1 MQLSVNGTVIS
12 SDRIHKATLPGTSND
27 PNDPKYKKRILC
39 EGDSWFSLSSLPS
52 SNMLFPLTFA
62 EPTILYNLAF
72 PGDTIIEMSDMAKN
86 PDLIKNICDPN
97 FAVKWDLIFLSGGG
111 NDLMNRAD
119 KVLCRPS
126 DGAGQQMLD
135 YVNQIELSLLKSD
148 IQKAYSAIARLR
160 QQSGSKNQE
169 TPIVTH
175 IYDYPTPR
183 NASAKFLTFDIAGP
197 WLHKAFKAH
206 EIPEPLWISLSDY
219 LYEFL
224 AETIIDLKN
233 QIPNFHV
240 ISNTR
245 ETLIRAKLRE
255 TGESGD
261 WENEIHPTTKGYEKL
276 SGIVSPELYHLLY
289 P

>member
-119 KVLCRPS
+119 KVLQRLLT
-126 DGAGQQMLD
+126 ALD
-135 YVNQIELSLLKSD
+135 TIP
-148 IQKAYSAIARLR
+148 AM
-160 QQSGSKNQE
+160 
-169 TPIVTH
+169 
-175 IYDYPTPR
+175 
-183 NASAKFLTFDIAGP
+183 
-197 WLHKAFKAH
+197 
-206 EIPEPLWISLSDY
+206 PEPVQAISFSDA
-219 LYEFL
+219 LHG
-224 AETIIDLKN
+224 ID
-233 QIPNFHV
+233 QC
-240 ISNTR
+240 
-245 ETLIRAKLRE
+245 
-255 TGESGD
+255 
-261 WENEIHPTTKGYEKL
+261 
-276 SGIVSPELYHLLY
+276 LLQGFR
-289 P
+289 